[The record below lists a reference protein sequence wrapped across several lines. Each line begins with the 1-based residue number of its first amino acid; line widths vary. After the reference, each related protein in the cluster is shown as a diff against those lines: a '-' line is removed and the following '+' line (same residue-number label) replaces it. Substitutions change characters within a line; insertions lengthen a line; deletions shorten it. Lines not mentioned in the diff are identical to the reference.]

1 MLYQEQSPKGGNS
14 SSKSQ
19 QDNTVCG
26 IQVVLLW
33 KEEKK
38 KVGGKLLT
46 SANIKKDIP
55 TLQVWCAQRGGEA
68 RGGRGSGERQLTH
81 PGARLARSRSVG
93 NRVR

>member
-1 MLYQEQSPKGGNS
+1 MEGG
-14 SSKSQ
+14 K
-19 QDNTVCG
+19 
-26 IQVVLLW
+26 
-33 KEEKK
+33 KK

-68 RGGRGSGERQLTH
+68 RGGRGSGERQLIH